1 MLQKNFGSDY
11 FLEAIEEE
19 YGIAPGASDKIA
31 HELKVHFEVNIEQLK
46 NEHI

>member
-19 YGIAPGASDKIA
+19 YGTAPGASEKFA
-31 HELKVHFEVNIEQLK
+31 HELKVHFEANIEKLK
-46 NEHI
+46 MEHI